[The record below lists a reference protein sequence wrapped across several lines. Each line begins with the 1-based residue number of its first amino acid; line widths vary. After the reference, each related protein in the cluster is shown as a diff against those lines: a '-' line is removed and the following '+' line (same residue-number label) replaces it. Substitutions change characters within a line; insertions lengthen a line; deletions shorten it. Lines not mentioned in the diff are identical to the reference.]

1 MEDEEPT
8 GYIRLEKF
16 MPVATAVMLE
26 RRYRPASED
35 VLLRAFKVLD
45 TEGKGFLTTEELT
58 KYMTEEGADSFSKI

>member
-1 MEDEEPT
+1 
-8 GYIRLEKF
+8 

-45 TEGKGFLTTEELT
+45 TEGKGFLTTDELT
-58 KYMTEEGADSFSKI
+58 KCMTEEGTTDLCFSKIKKLF